1 MCQTCGIRA
10 ARAPAAPVSVT
21 DVFVWTSAIPRARAR
36 DASQPASRAAAPMIR
51 ARPVGVIAARRS
63 TASGR
68 MSTSTPA
75 AWRSSRSSPSI
86 ASTTSG
92 R

>member
-1 MCQTCGIRA
+1 MRAIR
-10 ARAPAAPVSVT
+10 PAAAPPSVT
-21 DVFVWTSAIPRARAR
+21 DVFVCTSATPRARAKR
-36 DASQPASRAAAPMIR
+36 ARAPASRATAPAIAASPPGDID
-51 ARPVGVIAARRS
+51 ARRS

-68 MSTSTPA
+68 TSTSTPA
-75 AWRSSRSSPSI
+75 AVRSSRSSPSI